1 MANTIPDKLYF
12 QPVTG
17 KLVDENYPY
26 TVAYVPES
34 IVRQKDDVIHTLNK
48 VVERLQ
54 NQLKHQQI
62 LSSRQHNDDV
72 DNIPTRE

>member
-26 TVAYVPES
+26 AVAYVPES

>member
-1 MANTIPDKLYF
+1 MNVPYKLYF
-12 QPVTG
+12 QPVSG
-17 KLVDENYPY
+17 KLVDENNPY
-26 TVAYVPES
+26 AIAYVPES

-48 VVERLQ
+48 VIERLK
-54 NQLKHQQI
+54 NQINHQQM